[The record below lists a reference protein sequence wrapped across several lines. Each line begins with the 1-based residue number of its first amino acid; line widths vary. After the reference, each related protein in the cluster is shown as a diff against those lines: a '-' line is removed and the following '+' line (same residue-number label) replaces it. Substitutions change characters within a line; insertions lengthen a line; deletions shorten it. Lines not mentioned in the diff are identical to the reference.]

1 MGTEKRE
8 GKESDNTRKEGP
20 RGKGDKGRHTKTL
33 RWGQGIETA
42 MDGKRWRKR
51 NSGERRKRHS
61 LGTGPK
67 CPIQRQSHG

>member
-8 GKESDNTRKEGP
+8 GKESDNARKE
-20 RGKGDKGRHTKTL
+20 GKGDKERHTKTL

-42 MDGKRWRKR
+42 MNGKRWRKR
-51 NSGERRKRHS
+51 NSGERRKMHS